1 MTTQS
6 ESALADAA
14 PKHQELNPANAG
26 TGLTS
31 ARTAS
36 WVKYSSIGVSVLAFL
51 VMVRA
56 LPINEGL
63 QFAIT
68 WIEDLG
74 PAAPLAFIG
83 LYFVATMVMLPAWP
97 LSVAAG
103 MLFGLFGGTAVVVAG
118 ATSGAAGAF
127 VLTRYLA
134 RDYVER
140 KIRHYPRFAA
150 VDHAVGEGGW
160 KIVAL
165 LRLSPAL
172 PFTLQN
178 YFYGLTAIRFWPG
191 VLATA
196 VAILPG
202 VFMYVYFGYA
212 GRASLEAAAAGGAAP
227 GGVGQYVLLG
237 VGLAATVAV
246 TVYVTRL
253 AWNAIQQYSD
263 LAPPEEDPADAASS
277 APAQPW
283 RGAALAASAAAV
295 LVTLAACAQIQPN
308 FIMRWF
314 QPPAV
319 AMAETY
325 ERDPQGATFDHS
337 TFDAILKEYVNE
349 AGGVDYAGLAEEPDA
364 LLAYNESLADAP
376 FDDMGRNEKLALLI
390 NAYNSF
396 TLQLMIEWLDE
407 DGIDGIR
414 DIPRSESWD
423 APRWNVAG
431 MTPTLNDIE
440 HEEIRPNFVEPNIHW
455 ALVCAAVG
463 CPPLRPEAYTGDRV
477 EEQLQDQAEIVHT
490 NDTRWFQY
498 DPEANTLGL
507 TQLYNW
513 YGGDFEQVAGSP
525 TLYAA
530 EYAHE
535 LADAVEADAEPSVH
549 WLNYDWALNN
559 QENLP

>member
-1 MTTQS
+1 MGSAFKSQVTCNFMHKEAQREMTTQS

-36 WVKYSSIGVSVLAFL
+36 WVKYGSIGISILAVL
-51 VMVRA
+51 VIVRA
-56 LPINEGL
+56 LPINQGL
-63 QFAIT
+63 QFAIA
-68 WIEDLG
+68 WIEGLG
-74 PAAPLAFIG
+74 PAAPLAFVG
-83 LYFVATMVMLPAWP
+83 LYFLATMAMLPAWP

-150 VDHAVGEGGW
+150 VDRAVGEGGW

-178 YFYGLTAIRFWPG
+178 YFYGLTAIRFWPCI
-191 VLATA
+191 LATA
-196 VAILPG
+196 GAILPG

-227 GGVGQYVLLG
+227 SGVGQYVLLA
-237 VGLAATVAV
+237 VGLVATVAV

-263 LAPPEEDPADAASS
+263 LAPAEETPADTPS

-283 RGAALAASAAAV
+283 RGAALAASMAAV

-319 AMAETY
+319 AMVEAY
-325 ERDPQGATFDHS
+325 ERDPDGATFDHS

-349 AGGVDYAGLAEEPDA
+349 SDSETQYAAKYTPELAEA
-364 LLAYNESLADAP
+364 LE
-376 FDDMGRNEKLALLI
+376 
-390 NAYNSF
+390 
-396 TLQLMIEWLDE
+396 
-407 DGIDGIR
+407 
-414 DIPRSESWD
+414 
-423 APRWNVAG
+423 AG
-431 MTPTLNDIE
+431 
-440 HEEIRPNFVEPNIHW
+440 
-455 ALVCAAVG
+455 
-463 CPPLRPEAYTGDRV
+463 
-477 EEQLQDQAEIVHT
+477 
-490 NDTRWFQY
+490 
-498 DPEANTLGL
+498 
-507 TQLYNW
+507 
-513 YGGDFEQVAGSP
+513 
-525 TLYAA
+525 
-530 EYAHE
+530 
-535 LADAVEADAEPSVH
+535 AEPSLH
-549 WLNYDWALNN
+549 WLNYDWALND